1 MTAHELINRMT
12 DKMTDLQRDM
22 TASACDDNR
31 RFVDGVVYG
40 IEMAKSSAWAT
51 LKASEQVGGSPCYI
65 VCQKPGKVFRTDLA
79 HVKQRT
85 TKACKGYER
94 KENETSEEAEKA

>member
-51 LKASEQVGGSPCYI
+51 LKASEQ
-65 VCQKPGKVFRTDLA
+65 
-79 HVKQRT
+79 
-85 TKACKGYER
+85 
-94 KENETSEEAEKA
+94 EEANICERLARLP

>member
-51 LKASEQVGGSPCYI
+51 LKASEQEGADICE
-65 VCQKPGKVFRTDLA
+65 RLA
-79 HVKQRT
+79 RLP
-85 TKACKGYER
+85 
-94 KENETSEEAEKA
+94 